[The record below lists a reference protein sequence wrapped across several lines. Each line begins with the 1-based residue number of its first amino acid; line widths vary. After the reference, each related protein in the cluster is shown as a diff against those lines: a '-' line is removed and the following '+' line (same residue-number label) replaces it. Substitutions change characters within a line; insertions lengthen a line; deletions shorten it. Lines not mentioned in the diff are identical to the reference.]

1 MAWLLSLPR
10 CQFISAVHLTFG
22 EGTFSCPFSR
32 GRWLFLSIPPSQAED
47 LYLPSRNGT
56 VCFPLPSGLRIS
68 FVREESLVNRL
79 GFMCVRH
86 TGFSFSVLLLCLQ
99 FFFCELSDRNLL
111 YKGFPIILN
120 SQINSHMVLNFFFFY
135 HFSFFKNTIFM
146 AVTSSSSYYGR
157 GIIHVPVF
165 AERGLPLWI
174 SFHVSLEPQLLFGLN
189 KNYNFVDYWSF
200 FLLLCVSIFFYGFQ
214 HPKWNLILQ
223 VYKSLMKMRIWR
235 IFIEEWSWNIFKTAF
250 SSFTLALES
259 ILKSSWVLPW
269 IYMNPLW
276 CL

>member
-120 SQINSHMVLNFFFFY
+120 SQINSRMVLNFFFF
-135 HFSFFKNTIFM
+135 FTILAFLK
-146 AVTSSSSYYGR
+146 
-157 GIIHVPVF
+157 IQF
-165 AERGLPLWI
+165 LWQLPLPPHI
-174 SFHVSLEPQLLFGLN
+174 MAEVSFMCLYLLKEDCHSGFLFMFPWN
-189 KNYNFVDYWSF
+189 PSF
-200 FLLLCVSIFFYGFQ
+200 YLDSTKII
-214 HPKWNLILQ
+214 IL
-223 VYKSLMKMRIWR
+223 
-235 IFIEEWSWNIFKTAF
+235 
-250 SSFTLALES
+250 
-259 ILKSSWVLPW
+259 
-269 IYMNPLW
+269 
-276 CL
+276 